1 MAKNNYY
8 NADGDGFVADL
19 KASQVFTQ
27 TPMFGGAD
35 QNFIANPDV
44 VAALQTDEV
53 VVEVG
58 SDAYTIAQIVKFGS
72 NSMVTIKDRADVRPI
87 SGQDLSTLIGVIGG
101 TAETYLGNVYEGN
114 NSGGIGTPQTAE
126 QLAAAEQVAELVWVQ
141 SGRDCSIIDLPITLP
156 SVGAAPLPRADQQDI
171 GQVMMSMGF
180 EDEAGIQSELG
191 IPSFEALSQFILQYI
206 IEEHCRDN
214 DGGVEPVEPSE
225 PSEPDKVVYGCM
237 NPDYDNYN
245 PLATQQLPDSCRTY
259 DLDTNQTGNAD
270 NSDLIGGLA
279 ALDGEYG
286 DLIDDTILLIQNLQT
301 AYEEAV
307 ATGGNVDVLENQLEE
322 ANNQLNSILGTDGLL
337 QTISNAVSSA
347 EDGNHDPSVL
357 NAVSSQLLDAPNGQS
372 GSSYITAI
380 NNALETISNYANST
394 SDYGEISDDLQQANQ
409 DLTAA
414 QASIE
419 NLLDG
424 LNQDGS
430 YTGSYSNQL
439 ADLEAILDNIEAA
452 LSTLTATPP
461 TGGTAP
467 TQSGDAQTDVA
478 LLVNSYN
485 TLVSTYNNL
494 EAQQDGLEE
503 TSDVSMTTAEYNQA
517 LQEAADN
524 AIDELSALGIPV
536 TQAELD
542 TYIANYIAENNLV
555 PSTDVM
561 MTTSQFNQA
570 VSQAITQYI
579 SENGL
584 LTPAEATALSNAAVA
599 TALEGMIQDTGQA
612 DTIAGLENQLVGL
625 NAEIISLQGQ
635 LDASESGSGATSEQ
649 LDAAYALLDE
659 MEAAA
664 EAQFQT
670 YQNDIAAY
678 EEFLANLSTSM
689 SRLES
694 FLSDNYGY
702 EAGVNSASTIP
713 NAENIPDG
721 LADNTNFMTQQY
733 VPQFAGGS
741 IPNVYMNFAGKTI
754 GVSRGFKQFKGKPM
768 KRKMLNVTGKETTF
782 ELNDNTKKIL
792 WGAGI
797 VILSLGAFKLIKS
810 K

>member
-19 KASQVFTQ
+19 KAEEVYSQ
-27 TPMFGGAD
+27 TPMGTTRE
-35 QNFIANPDV
+35 QNFIANPDIV
-44 VAALQTDEV
+44 DALQTDSV

-58 SDAYTIAQIVKFGS
+58 SDAYEINQILRMGNSSLVTIANRVD
-72 NSMVTIKDRADVRPI
+72 TTTI
-87 SGQDLSTLIGVIGG
+87 SGQGLSDLIIAVGG
-101 TAETYLGNVYEGN
+101 TAETYLGSAYEGN

-126 QLAAAEQVAELVWVQ
+126 QLASAENVAELVWAE
-141 SGRDCSIIDLPITLP
+141 SGKDCSIIDLNITLP
-156 SVGAAPLPRADQQDI
+156 SGGEAPLPRAAQQDI
-171 GQVMMSMGF
+171 GQVMIGLGF
-180 EDEAGIQSELG
+180 EDVGAIQSDLG
-191 IPSFEALSQFILQYI
+191 IPSFEALSQFVLQYI
-206 IEEHCRDN
+206 IEEHCQDN

-225 PSEPDKVVYGCM
+225 PNEVVYGCM

-245 PLATQQLPDSCRTY
+245 PLATEQLADSCRSY
-259 DLDTNQTGNAD
+259 DLDTNPTGNAD

-307 ATGGNVDVLENQLEE
+307 ATGGDVSALTNQLEE
-322 ANNQLNSILGTDGLL
+322 AQEQLNSILGTDGLL
-337 QTISNAVSSA
+337 QTISNAVTSA
-347 EDGNHDPSVL
+347 EDGNHDPAVL
-357 NAVSSQLLDAPNGQS
+357 NAVSSELLDAPNGQS
-372 GSSYITAI
+372 GSSYIDAI
-380 NNALETISNYANST
+380 NNALATISDYANST
-394 SDYGEISDDLQQANQ
+394 SDYDTISLALAEANQ

-414 QASIE
+414 QESIE
-419 NLLDG
+419 NLLAG

-430 YTGSYSNQL
+430 YAGSYSEQL
-439 ADLEAILDNIEAA
+439 ANLNAILEAIEGA

-467 TQSGDAQTDVA
+467 TQSGDTQTDVA

-485 TLVSTYNNL
+485 ALVSTYNDL
-494 EAQQDGLEE
+494 EAQQTGLEVI
-503 TSDVSMTTAEYNQA
+503 SDVSMTTAEYNQA
-517 LQEAADN
+517 LEEAADE
-524 AIDELSALGIPV
+524 AIQALEDAGIPV

-555 PSTDVM
+555 TETDVM
-561 MTTSQFNQA
+561 MTTSEFDQA
-570 VSQAITQYI
+570 VSDAIAAYI
-579 SENGL
+579 SENEL
-584 LTPAEATALSNAAVA
+584 LTPEAAEELADEAVT

-612 DTIAGLENQLVGL
+612 DTITGLESQLLEL
-625 NAEIISLQGQ
+625 NTQILSLQAD
-635 LDASESGSGATSEQ
+635 LAASQSGSGATSEQ

-670 YQNDIAAY
+670 YQDDIAAY
-678 EEFLANLSTSM
+678 EAFLANLSTSM

-702 EAGVNSASTIP
+702 QAGENSASTIP
-713 NAENIPDG
+713 TATNIPNG
-721 LADNTNFMTQQY
+721 LAANTDFMTQQY

-741 IPNVYMNFAGKTI
+741 MPNVYMNFAGKTI

-782 ELNDNTKKIL
+782 ELNDSTKKIL

>member
-19 KASQVFTQ
+19 KASQVYTQ
-27 TPMFGGAD
+27 TPLGTNREQSFVS
-35 QNFIANPDV
+35 NPEV
-44 VAALQTDEV
+44 VDALQLDSV

-58 SDAYTIAQIVKFGS
+58 SDAYEVTQIMKIGNNSLVTIANIVDTK
-72 NSMVTIKDRADVRPI
+72 TI
-87 SGQDLSTLIGVIGG
+87 SGQGLSDLIIAVGG
-101 TAETYLGNVYEGN
+101 TAETYLGTAYEGN
-114 NSGGIGTPQTAE
+114 NSGGGAISQTAE
-126 QLAAAEQVAELVWVQ
+126 QLAAAENVAELIWEQ

-156 SVGAAPLPRADQQDI
+156 SVGVSSQSRAAPQDI
-171 GQVMMSMGF
+171 GQVMISMGF
-180 EDEAGIQSELG
+180 EDVAAIQFNLG
-191 IPSFEALSQFILQYI
+191 IPSFEALSQFVLQYI

-214 DGGVEPVEPSE
+214 DGGVEPVEPVE
-225 PSEPDKVVYGCM
+225 PSEPDEVVYGCM

-245 PLATQQLPDSCRTY
+245 PLATEQLADSCRSY
-259 DLDTNQTGNAD
+259 DLDTNPTGNAD
-270 NSDLIGGLA
+270 NSDLISGLA
-279 ALDGEYG
+279 SLDGDYG

-307 ATGGNVDVLENQLEE
+307 ANGGDVDALQTQLDA
-322 ANNQLNSILGTDGLL
+322 ANEQLNSILGTDGLL

-347 EDGNHDPSVL
+347 EDGNHDPAVL

-372 GSSYITAI
+372 GSSYIDAI
-380 NNALETISNYANST
+380 NNALATISSYANST
-394 SDYGEISDDLQQANQ
+394 SNYDEISSELE
-409 DLTAA
+409 AA
-414 QASIE
+414 QDSLQEAQQEID
-419 NLLDG
+419 NLLNG
-424 LNQDGS
+424 LNTDGS
-430 YTGSYSNQL
+430 YGGSYSEQL
-439 ADLEAILDNIEAA
+439 DDLNAILEAIEGA

-485 TLVSTYNNL
+485 TLVSTYNDL
-494 EAQQDGLEE
+494 EAQQDGLEDI
-503 TSDVSMTTAEYNQA
+503 SDVSMTTDEYDQA

-542 TYIANYIAENNLV
+542 TYIANYIADNDLV

-561 MTTSQFNQA
+561 MSTTEFNQA
-570 VSQAITQYI
+570 VTDAITQYI

-584 LTPAEATALSNAAVA
+584 LTPEAAEELADAAVT

-612 DTIAGLENQLVGL
+612 DTITGLESQLEDL
-625 NAEIISLQGQ
+625 NTQILSLQAELATSQ
-635 LDASESGSGATSEQ
+635 SGSGATSEQ
-649 LDAAYALLDE
+649 LDAAYALLDD

-670 YQNDIAAY
+670 YQDDIAAY
-678 EEFLANLSTSM
+678 EAFLANLSTSM

-702 EAGVNSASTIP
+702 QAGENSASTIP
-713 NAENIPDG
+713 TATNIPNG
-721 LADNTNFMTQQY
+721 LAANNDFMTQQY

-741 IPNVYMNFAGKTI
+741 MPNVYMNFAGKTI

-782 ELNDNTKKIL
+782 ELNDSTKKIL

>member
-19 KASQVFTQ
+19 KAEEVYSQ
-27 TPMFGGAD
+27 TPMGTTRE
-35 QNFIANPDV
+35 QNFIANPDIV
-44 VAALQTDEV
+44 NALQTDSV

-58 SDAYTIAQIVKFGS
+58 SDAYEINQILRMGNSSLVTIANRVD
-72 NSMVTIKDRADVRPI
+72 TTTI
-87 SGQDLSTLIGVIGG
+87 SGQGLSDLIIAVGG
-101 TAETYLGNVYEGN
+101 TAETYLGSAYEGN

-126 QLAAAEQVAELVWVQ
+126 QLAAAENVAELVWAE
-141 SGRDCSIIDLPITLP
+141 SGKDCSIIDLTITLP
-156 SVGAAPLPRADQQDI
+156 SGGEAPLPRAAQQDI
-171 GQVMMSMGF
+171 GQVMIGLGF
-180 EDEAGIQSELG
+180 EDVGAIQSDLG
-191 IPSFEALSQFILQYI
+191 IPSFEALSQFVLQYI
-206 IEEHCRDN
+206 IEEHCQDN

-225 PSEPDKVVYGCM
+225 PNEVVYGCM

-245 PLATQQLPDSCRTY
+245 PLATEQLADSCRSY
-259 DLDTNQTGNAD
+259 DLDTNPTGNAD

-307 ATGGNVDVLENQLEE
+307 ATGGDVSALTNQLEE
-322 ANNQLNSILGTDGLL
+322 AQEQLNSILGTDGLL
-337 QTISNAVSSA
+337 QTISNAVTSA
-347 EDGNHDPSVL
+347 EDGNHDPAVL
-357 NAVSSQLLDAPNGQS
+357 NAVSSELLDAPNGQS
-372 GSSYITAI
+372 GSSYIDAI
-380 NNALETISNYANST
+380 NNALATISDYANST
-394 SDYGEISDDLQQANQ
+394 SDYDTISLALAEANQ

-414 QASIE
+414 QESIE
-419 NLLDG
+419 NLLAG

-430 YTGSYSNQL
+430 YAGSYSEQL
-439 ADLEAILDNIEAA
+439 ANLNAILEAIEGA

-467 TQSGDAQTDVA
+467 TQSGDTQTDVA

-485 TLVSTYNNL
+485 ALVSTYNDL
-494 EAQQDGLEE
+494 EAQQTGLEVI
-503 TSDVSMTTAEYNQA
+503 SDVSMTTAEYNQA
-517 LQEAADN
+517 LEEAADE
-524 AIDELSALGIPV
+524 AIQALEDAGIPV

-555 PSTDVM
+555 TETDVM
-561 MTTSQFNQA
+561 MTTSEFDQA
-570 VSQAITQYI
+570 VSDAIAAYI
-579 SENGL
+579 SENEL
-584 LTPAEATALSNAAVA
+584 LTPEAAEELADEAVT

-612 DTIAGLENQLVGL
+612 DTITGLESQLLEL
-625 NAEIISLQGQ
+625 NTQILSLQAD
-635 LDASESGSGATSEQ
+635 LAASQSGSGATSEQ

-670 YQNDIAAY
+670 YQDDIAAY
-678 EEFLANLSTSM
+678 EAFLANLSTSM

-702 EAGVNSASTIP
+702 QAGENSASTIP
-713 NAENIPDG
+713 TATNIPNG
-721 LADNTNFMTQQY
+721 LAANTDFMTQQY

-741 IPNVYMNFAGKTI
+741 MPNVYMNFAGKTI

-782 ELNDNTKKIL
+782 ELNDSTKKIL

>member
-19 KASQVFTQ
+19 KALEVYSQ
-27 TPMFGGAD
+27 TPLGTNREQSFVS
-35 QNFIANPDV
+35 NPEV
-44 VAALQTDEV
+44 VDALQLDSV

-58 SDAYTIAQIVKFGS
+58 SDAYEVTQIMKIGNNSLVTIANIVDTK
-72 NSMVTIKDRADVRPI
+72 TI
-87 SGQDLSTLIGVIGG
+87 SGQGLSDLIIAVGG
-101 TAETYLGNVYEGN
+101 TAETYLGTAYEGN
-114 NSGGIGTPQTAE
+114 NSGGGAISQTAE
-126 QLAAAEQVAELVWVQ
+126 QLAAAENVAELIWEQ

-156 SVGAAPLPRADQQDI
+156 SVGVSSQSRAAPQDI

-180 EDEAGIQSELG
+180 EDVAAIQFNLG
-191 IPSFEALSQFILQYI
+191 IPSFEALSQFVLQYI

-214 DGGVEPVEPSE
+214 DGGVEPVEPVE
-225 PSEPDKVVYGCM
+225 PSEPDEVVYGCM

-245 PLATQQLPDSCRTY
+245 PLATEQLADSCRSY
-259 DLDTNQTGNAD
+259 DLDTNPTGNAD
-270 NSDLIGGLA
+270 NSDLISGLA
-279 ALDGEYG
+279 ALDGDYG

-307 ATGGNVDVLENQLEE
+307 ANGGDVDALQTQLDA
-322 ANNQLNSILGTDGLL
+322 ANEQLNSILGTDGLL

-347 EDGNHDPSVL
+347 EDGTHDPSVL

-372 GSSYITAI
+372 GSSYIDAI
-380 NNALETISNYANST
+380 NNALATISSYANST
-394 SDYGEISDDLQQANQ
+394 SNYDEISSELE
-409 DLTAA
+409 AA
-414 QASIE
+414 QDSLQEAQQEID
-419 NLLDG
+419 NLLNG
-424 LNQDGS
+424 LNTDGS
-430 YTGSYSNQL
+430 YGGSYSEQL
-439 ADLEAILDNIEAA
+439 DDLNAILEAIEGA

-485 TLVSTYNNL
+485 TLVSTYNDL
-494 EAQQDGLEE
+494 EAQQEGLEAISE
-503 TSDVSMTTAEYNQA
+503 ESMTTAEYEQA
-517 LQEAADN
+517 LQGAADA
-524 AIDELSALGIPV
+524 AIQALEDAGIPV

-555 PSTDVM
+555 TETDVM
-561 MTTSQFNQA
+561 LTTTQFDQA
-570 VSQAITQYI
+570 VSQALTQYI

-584 LTPAEATALSNAAVA
+584 LTPEAAEELADAAV
-599 TALEGMIQDTGQA
+599 TIALEDMILDTGQA
-612 DTIAGLENQLVGL
+612 DTITGLQSQLVEL
-625 NAEIISLQGQ
+625 NTQIVSLQAELATSQ
-635 LDASESGSGATSEQ
+635 SGSGATSEQ
-649 LDAAYALLDE
+649 LDAAYALLDD

-670 YQNDIAAY
+670 YQDDIAAY
-678 EEFLANLSTSM
+678 EAFLANLSTSM
-689 SRLES
+689 SRLEA

-702 EAGVNSASTIP
+702 QAGENSASTIP
-713 NAENIPDG
+713 TAINIPSG
-721 LADNTNFMTQQY
+721 LAANNDFMTQQY

-741 IPNVYMNFAGKTI
+741 MPNVYMNFAGKTI

-782 ELNDNTKKIL
+782 ELNDSTKKIL

>member
-1 MAKNNYY
+1 
-8 NADGDGFVADL
+8 
-19 KASQVFTQ
+19 
-27 TPMFGGAD
+27 
-35 QNFIANPDV
+35 
-44 VAALQTDEV
+44 
-53 VVEVG
+53 
-58 SDAYTIAQIVKFGS
+58 
-72 NSMVTIKDRADVRPI
+72 
-87 SGQDLSTLIGVIGG
+87 
-101 TAETYLGNVYEGN
+101 
-114 NSGGIGTPQTAE
+114 
-126 QLAAAEQVAELVWVQ
+126 
-141 SGRDCSIIDLPITLP
+141 
-156 SVGAAPLPRADQQDI
+156 
-171 GQVMMSMGF
+171 
-180 EDEAGIQSELG
+180 
-191 IPSFEALSQFILQYI
+191 
-206 IEEHCRDN
+206 
-214 DGGVEPVEPSE
+214 
-225 PSEPDKVVYGCM
+225 M

-245 PLATQQLPDSCRTY
+245 PLATEQLADSCRSY
-259 DLDTNQTGNAD
+259 DLDTNPTGNAD

-307 ATGGNVDVLENQLEE
+307 ATGGDVDALTNQLEE

-347 EDGNHDPSVL
+347 EDGNHDPAVL
-357 NAVSSQLLDAPNGQS
+357 NAVSSQLEDAPNGQS
-372 GSSYITAI
+372 GSTYIDAI
-380 NNALETISNYANST
+380 NNALATISSYANST
-394 SDYGEISDDLQQANQ
+394 SDYGEISDNLEEANQ
-409 DLTAA
+409 ELTAA
-414 QASIE
+414 QLEIE

-430 YTGSYSNQL
+430 YDGSYSNQL

-467 TQSGDAQTDVA
+467 TQSGDTQTDVA

-494 EAQQDGLEE
+494 EAQQEDLEAISE
-503 TSDVSMTTAEYNQA
+503 ESMTTAEYDQA
-517 LQEAADN
+517 LQDAADN
-524 AIDELSALGIPV
+524 AIDELSELGIPV
-536 TQAELD
+536 TQAELN
-542 TYIANYIAENNLV
+542 TYIQNYIADNNLV
-555 PSTDVM
+555 PSTNVM
-561 MTTSQFNQA
+561 MSTSEFNQA
-570 VSQAITQYI
+570 VSDAIADYI

-584 LTPAEATALSNAAVA
+584 LTPAEATALSDAAVT

-612 DTIAGLENQLVGL
+612 AEIANLESQLFEL
-625 NAEIISLQGQ
+625 NAQITSLQEQ
-635 LDASESGSGATSEQ
+635 LAASESGSGATSEQ
-649 LDAAYALLDE
+649 LNAAYALLDE
-659 MEAAA
+659 MELAA

-670 YQNDIAAY
+670 YQDDIAAY
-678 EEFLANLSTSM
+678 EAFLANLSTSM

-702 EAGVNSASTIP
+702 QAGENSASTIP
-713 NAENIPDG
+713 NAANIPNG
-721 LADNTNFMTQQY
+721 LAANTDFMTQQY

-741 IPNVYMNFAGKTI
+741 MPNVYMNFAGKTI

-782 ELNDNTKKIL
+782 ELNDSTKKIL

>member
-19 KASQVFTQ
+19 KAEEVYSQ
-27 TPMFGGAD
+27 TPMGTTRE
-35 QNFIANPDV
+35 QNFIANPDIV
-44 VAALQTDEV
+44 DALQTDSV

-58 SDAYTIAQIVKFGS
+58 SDAYEINQILRMGNSSLVTIANRVD
-72 NSMVTIKDRADVRPI
+72 TTTI
-87 SGQDLSTLIGVIGG
+87 SGQGLSDLIIAVGG
-101 TAETYLGNVYEGN
+101 TAETYLGSAYEGN

-126 QLAAAEQVAELVWVQ
+126 QLAAAENVAELVWAE
-141 SGRDCSIIDLPITLP
+141 SGKDCSIIDLTITLP
-156 SVGAAPLPRADQQDI
+156 SGGEAPLPRAAQQDI
-171 GQVMMSMGF
+171 GQVMIGLGF
-180 EDEAGIQSELG
+180 EDVGAIQSDLG
-191 IPSFEALSQFILQYI
+191 IPSFEALSQFVLQYI
-206 IEEHCRDN
+206 IEEHCQDN

-225 PSEPDKVVYGCM
+225 PNEVVYGCM

-245 PLATQQLPDSCRTY
+245 PLATEQLADSCRSY
-259 DLDTNQTGNAD
+259 DLDTNPTGNAD

-307 ATGGNVDVLENQLEE
+307 ATGGDVSALTNQLEE
-322 ANNQLNSILGTDGLL
+322 AQEQLNSILGTDGLL
-337 QTISNAVSSA
+337 QTISNAVTSA
-347 EDGNHDPSVL
+347 EDGNHDPAVL
-357 NAVSSQLLDAPNGQS
+357 NAVSSELLDAPNGQS
-372 GSSYITAI
+372 GSSYIDAI
-380 NNALETISNYANST
+380 NNALATISDYANST
-394 SDYGEISDDLQQANQ
+394 SDYDTISLALAEANQ

-414 QASIE
+414 QESIE
-419 NLLDG
+419 NLLAG

-430 YTGSYSNQL
+430 YAGSYSEQL
-439 ADLEAILDNIEAA
+439 ANLNAILEAIEGA

-467 TQSGDAQTDVA
+467 TQSGDTQTDVA

-485 TLVSTYNNL
+485 ALVSTYNDL
-494 EAQQDGLEE
+494 EAQQDGLEAI
-503 TSDVSMTTAEYNQA
+503 SDVSMTTDEYNQA
-517 LQEAADN
+517 LEEAADE
-524 AIDELSALGIPV
+524 AIQALEDAGIPV

-555 PSTDVM
+555 TETDVM
-561 MTTSQFNQA
+561 MTTSEFDQA
-570 VSQAITQYI
+570 VSDAIAAYI
-579 SENGL
+579 SENEL
-584 LTPAEATALSNAAVA
+584 LTPEAAEELADEAVT

-612 DTIAGLENQLVGL
+612 DTITGLESQLLEL
-625 NAEIISLQGQ
+625 NTQILSLQAD
-635 LDASESGSGATSEQ
+635 LAASQSGSGATSEQ

-670 YQNDIAAY
+670 YQDDIAAY
-678 EEFLANLSTSM
+678 EAFLANLSTSM

-702 EAGVNSASTIP
+702 QAGENSASTIP
-713 NAENIPDG
+713 TATNIPNG
-721 LADNTNFMTQQY
+721 LAANTDFMTQQY

-741 IPNVYMNFAGKTI
+741 MPNVYMNFAGKTI

-782 ELNDNTKKIL
+782 ELNDSTKKIL

>member
-19 KASQVFTQ
+19 KAEEVYSQ
-27 TPMFGGAD
+27 TPMGTTRE
-35 QNFIANPDV
+35 QNFIANPDIV
-44 VAALQTDEV
+44 DALQTDSV

-58 SDAYTIAQIVKFGS
+58 SDAYEINQILRMGNSSLVTIANRVD
-72 NSMVTIKDRADVRPI
+72 TTTI
-87 SGQDLSTLIGVIGG
+87 SGQGLSDLIIAVGG
-101 TAETYLGNVYEGN
+101 TAETYLGSAYEGN

-126 QLAAAEQVAELVWVQ
+126 QLAAAENVAELVWAE
-141 SGRDCSIIDLPITLP
+141 SGKDCSIIDLTITLP
-156 SVGAAPLPRADQQDI
+156 SGGEAPLPRAAQQDI
-171 GQVMMSMGF
+171 GQVMIGLGF
-180 EDEAGIQSELG
+180 EDVGAIQSDLG
-191 IPSFEALSQFILQYI
+191 IPSFEALSQFVLQYI
-206 IEEHCRDN
+206 IEEHCQDN

-225 PSEPDKVVYGCM
+225 PNEVVYGCM

-245 PLATQQLPDSCRTY
+245 PLATEQLADSCRSY
-259 DLDTNQTGNAD
+259 DLDTNPTGNAD

-307 ATGGNVDVLENQLEE
+307 ATGGDVSALTNQLEE
-322 ANNQLNSILGTDGLL
+322 AQEQLNSILGTDGLL
-337 QTISNAVSSA
+337 QTISNAVTSA
-347 EDGNHDPSVL
+347 EDGNHDPAVL
-357 NAVSSQLLDAPNGQS
+357 NAVSSELLDAPNGQS
-372 GSSYITAI
+372 GSSYIDAI
-380 NNALETISNYANST
+380 NNALATISDYANST
-394 SDYGEISDDLQQANQ
+394 SDYDTISLALAEANQ

-414 QASIE
+414 QESIE
-419 NLLDG
+419 NLLAG

-430 YTGSYSNQL
+430 YAGSYSEQL
-439 ADLEAILDNIEAA
+439 ANLNAILEAIEGA

-467 TQSGDAQTDVA
+467 TQSGDTQTDVA

-485 TLVSTYNNL
+485 ALVSTYNDL
-494 EAQQDGLEE
+494 EAQQTGLEVI
-503 TSDVSMTTAEYNQA
+503 SDVSMTTAEYNQA
-517 LQEAADN
+517 LEEAADE
-524 AIDELSALGIPV
+524 AIQALEDAGIPV

-555 PSTDVM
+555 TETDVM
-561 MTTSQFNQA
+561 MTTSEFDQA
-570 VSQAITQYI
+570 VSDAIAAYI
-579 SENGL
+579 SENEL
-584 LTPAEATALSNAAVA
+584 LTPEAAEELADEAVT

-612 DTIAGLENQLVGL
+612 DTIAGLDSQLLEL
-625 NAEIISLQGQ
+625 NTQILSLQAD
-635 LDASESGSGATSEQ
+635 LAASQSGSGATSEQ

-670 YQNDIAAY
+670 YQDDIAAY
-678 EEFLANLSTSM
+678 EAFLANLSTSM

-702 EAGVNSASTIP
+702 QAGENSASTIP
-713 NAENIPDG
+713 TATNIPNG
-721 LADNTNFMTQQY
+721 LAANTDFMTQQY

-741 IPNVYMNFAGKTI
+741 MPNVYMNFAGKTI

-782 ELNDNTKKIL
+782 ELNDSTKKIL

>member
-19 KASQVFTQ
+19 KALEVYSQ
-27 TPMFGGAD
+27 TPLGTNREQSFVS
-35 QNFIANPDV
+35 NPEV
-44 VAALQTDEV
+44 VDALQLDSV

-58 SDAYTIAQIVKFGS
+58 SDAYEVTQIMKIGNNSLVTIANIVDTK
-72 NSMVTIKDRADVRPI
+72 TI
-87 SGQDLSTLIGVIGG
+87 SGQGLSDLIIAVGG
-101 TAETYLGNVYEGN
+101 TAETYLGTAYEGN
-114 NSGGIGTPQTAE
+114 NSGGGAISQTAE
-126 QLAAAEQVAELVWVQ
+126 QLAAAENVAELIWEQ

-156 SVGAAPLPRADQQDI
+156 SVGVSSQSRAAPQDI
-171 GQVMMSMGF
+171 GQVMISMGF
-180 EDEAGIQSELG
+180 EDVAAIQFNLG
-191 IPSFEALSQFILQYI
+191 IPSFEALSQFVLQYI

-214 DGGVEPVEPSE
+214 DGGVEPVEPVE
-225 PSEPDKVVYGCM
+225 PSEPDEVVYGCM

-245 PLATQQLPDSCRTY
+245 PLATEQLADSCRSY
-259 DLDTNQTGNAD
+259 DLDTNPTGNAD
-270 NSDLIGGLA
+270 NSDLISGLA
-279 ALDGEYG
+279 ALDGDYG

-307 ATGGNVDVLENQLEE
+307 ANGGDVDALQTQLDA
-322 ANNQLNSILGTDGLL
+322 ANEQLNSILGTDGLL

-347 EDGNHDPSVL
+347 EDGTHDPSVL

-372 GSSYITAI
+372 GSSYIDAI
-380 NNALETISNYANST
+380 NNALATISSYANST
-394 SDYGEISDDLQQANQ
+394 SNYDEISSELE
-409 DLTAA
+409 AA
-414 QASIE
+414 QDSLQEAQQEID
-419 NLLDG
+419 NLLNG
-424 LNQDGS
+424 LNTDGS
-430 YTGSYSNQL
+430 YGGSYSEQL
-439 ADLEAILDNIEAA
+439 DDLNAILEAIEGA

-485 TLVSTYNNL
+485 TLVSTYNDL
-494 EAQQDGLEE
+494 EAQQDGLEDI
-503 TSDVSMTTAEYNQA
+503 SDVSMTTDEYDQA

-542 TYIANYIAENNLV
+542 TYIANYIADNDLV

-561 MTTSQFNQA
+561 MSTTEFNQA

-584 LTPAEATALSNAAVA
+584 LTPEAAEELADAAVT

-612 DTIAGLENQLVGL
+612 DTITGLESQLEDL
-625 NAEIISLQGQ
+625 NTQILSLQAELATSQ
-635 LDASESGSGATSEQ
+635 SGSGATSEQ
-649 LDAAYALLDE
+649 LDAAYALLDD

-670 YQNDIAAY
+670 YQDDIAAY
-678 EEFLANLSTSM
+678 EAFLANLSTSM

-702 EAGVNSASTIP
+702 QAGENSASTIP
-713 NAENIPDG
+713 TAINIPNG
-721 LADNTNFMTQQY
+721 LAANNDFMTQQY

-741 IPNVYMNFAGKTI
+741 MPNVYMNFAGKTI

-782 ELNDNTKKIL
+782 ELNDSTKKIL

>member
-19 KASQVFTQ
+19 KAVQVYSQ
-27 TPMFGGAD
+27 TPMGSTREQD
-35 QNFIANPDV
+35 IISNSDV
-44 VAALQTDEV
+44 VDALQTDAV

-58 SDAYTIAQIVKFGS
+58 SDAYTITQIVKIS
-72 NSMVTIKDRADVRPI
+72 DTSIVKIEDRANNRPI
-87 SGQDLSTLIGVIGG
+87 SAQDLSALIGAAGG

-114 NSGGIGTPQTAE
+114 NSGGTGTPQTAE
-126 QLAAAEQVAELVWVQ
+126 QLAYAEDIAEIVWIE
-141 SGRDCSIIDLPITLP
+141 SGRDCAIIDLPITLP
-156 SVGAAPLPRADQQDI
+156 SVGAAPLPRAAPQDI
-171 GQVMMSMGF
+171 GQVMMSLGF
-180 EDEAGIQSELG
+180 EDEAGILLTLG
-191 IPSFEALSQFILQYI
+191 IPSFEALAQFILQYI
-206 IEEHCRDN
+206 IEEHCRDI
-214 DGGVEPVEPSE
+214 DGGVDPVEPVEPSE
-225 PSEPDKVVYGCM
+225 PDKVIYGCM

-245 PLATQQLPDSCRTY
+245 PLATEQLPDSCRSY
-259 DLDTNQTGNAD
+259 DLDTNPTGNAD

-307 ATGGNVDVLENQLEE
+307 ATGGDVEQLTNQINA
-322 ANNQLNSILGTDGLL
+322 ANEQLNSILGTDGLL

-347 EDGNHDPSVL
+347 EEGNHDPAVL
-357 NAVSSQLLDAPNGQS
+357 NAVSTQLLDAPNGQS

-380 NNALETISNYANST
+380 NNALATISNYANST
-394 SDYGEISDDLQQANQ
+394 SDYDEISDELAQANQ
-409 DLTAA
+409 DLTNA
-414 QASIE
+414 QEEIE
-419 NLLDG
+419 NLLAG
-424 LNQDGS
+424 LNQDGT
-430 YTGSYSNQL
+430 YAGSYSNQL
-439 ADLEAILDNIEAA
+439 DDLEAILTAIEGA

-461 TGGTAP
+461 NGGTAP
-467 TQSGDAQTDVA
+467 SQTGDIPTDVA

-485 TLVSTYNNL
+485 TLVNTYNSL
-494 EAQQDGLEE
+494 EAQQDGLEDISE
-503 TSDVSMTTAEYNQA
+503 VSMSNAEYNQA
-517 LQEAADN
+517 LQDAADA
-524 AIDELSALGIPV
+524 AIQALEDAGIPV

-542 TYIANYIAENNLV
+542 AYIQNYIAENNLV
-555 PSTDVM
+555 TQTDVM
-561 MTTSQFNQA
+561 MSTSEFNQA
-570 VSQAITQYI
+570 VSDAITQYI
-579 SENGL
+579 SDNGL
-584 LTPAEATALSNAAVA
+584 LTPAAAQELSDAAVA
-599 TALEGMIQDTGQA
+599 TALDGMIADTGQA
-612 DTIAGLENQLVGL
+612 DEIADLESQLEEL
-625 NAEIISLQGQ
+625 NAQITSLQEQ
-635 LDASESGSGATSEQ
+635 LAASESGSGATSEQ
-649 LDAAYALLDE
+649 LDQAYALLDE

-670 YQNDIAAY
+670 YQDDIAAY
-678 EEFLANLSTSM
+678 EDFLANLSTSM

-702 EAGVNSASTIP
+702 QAGVNSASTIP
-713 NAENIPDG
+713 TAANIPNG
-721 LADNTNFMTQQY
+721 LAANTDFMTQQY

-741 IPNVYMNFAGKTI
+741 MPNVYMNFAGKTI

-782 ELNDNTKKIL
+782 ELNDSTKKIL

>member
-19 KASQVFTQ
+19 KAEEVYSQ
-27 TPMFGGAD
+27 TPMGTTRE
-35 QNFIANPDV
+35 QNFIANPDIV
-44 VAALQTDEV
+44 NALQTDSV

-58 SDAYTIAQIVKFGS
+58 SDAYEINQILKMGNSSLVTIANRVD
-72 NSMVTIKDRADVRPI
+72 TTTI
-87 SGQDLSTLIGVIGG
+87 SGQGLSDLIIAVGG
-101 TAETYLGNVYEGN
+101 TAETYLGSAYEGN

-126 QLAAAEQVAELVWVQ
+126 QLAAAENVAELVWAE
-141 SGRDCSIIDLPITLP
+141 SGKDCSIIDLTITLP
-156 SVGAAPLPRADQQDI
+156 SGGEAPLPRAAQQDI
-171 GQVMMSMGF
+171 GQVMIGLGF
-180 EDEAGIQSELG
+180 EDVGAIQSDLG
-191 IPSFEALSQFILQYI
+191 IPSFEALSQFVLQYI
-206 IEEHCRDN
+206 IEEHCQDN

-225 PSEPDKVVYGCM
+225 PNEVVYGCM

-245 PLATQQLPDSCRTY
+245 PLATEQLADSCRSY
-259 DLDTNQTGNAD
+259 DLDTNPTGNAD

-307 ATGGNVDVLENQLEE
+307 ATGGDVSALTNQLEE
-322 ANNQLNSILGTDGLL
+322 AQEQLNSILGTDGLL
-337 QTISNAVSSA
+337 QTISNAVTSA
-347 EDGNHDPSVL
+347 EDGNHDPAVL
-357 NAVSSQLLDAPNGQS
+357 NAVSSELLDAPNGQS
-372 GSSYITAI
+372 GSSYIDAI
-380 NNALETISNYANST
+380 NNALATISDYANST
-394 SDYGEISDDLQQANQ
+394 SDYDTISLALAEANQ

-414 QASIE
+414 QESIE
-419 NLLDG
+419 NLLAG

-430 YTGSYSNQL
+430 YAGSYSEQL
-439 ADLEAILDNIEAA
+439 ANLNAILEAIEGA

-467 TQSGDAQTDVA
+467 TQSGDTQTDVA

-485 TLVSTYNNL
+485 ALVSTYNDL
-494 EAQQDGLEE
+494 EAQQTGLEVI
-503 TSDVSMTTAEYNQA
+503 SDVSMTTAEYNQA
-517 LQEAADN
+517 LEEAADE
-524 AIDELSALGIPV
+524 AIQALEDAGIPV

-555 PSTDVM
+555 TETDVM
-561 MTTSQFNQA
+561 MTTSEFDQA
-570 VSQAITQYI
+570 VSDAIAAYI
-579 SENGL
+579 SENEL
-584 LTPAEATALSNAAVA
+584 LTPEAAEELADEAVT

-612 DTIAGLENQLVGL
+612 DTITGLESQLLEL
-625 NAEIISLQGQ
+625 NTQILSLQAD
-635 LDASESGSGATSEQ
+635 LAASQSGSGATSEQ

-670 YQNDIAAY
+670 YQDDIAAY
-678 EEFLANLSTSM
+678 EAFLANLSTSM

-702 EAGVNSASTIP
+702 QAGENSASTIP
-713 NAENIPDG
+713 TATNIPNG
-721 LADNTNFMTQQY
+721 LAANTDFMTQQY

-741 IPNVYMNFAGKTI
+741 MPNVYMNFAGKTI

-782 ELNDNTKKIL
+782 ELNDSTKKIL

>member
-19 KASQVFTQ
+19 KAAQVYSQ
-27 TPMFGGAD
+27 TPLGTNRE
-35 QNFIANPDV
+35 QSFIANSDV
-44 VAALQTDEV
+44 VAALQTDSV

-58 SDAYTIAQIVKFGS
+58 SDAYNIEQIVKLGGMS
-72 NSMVTIKDRADVRPI
+72 LVIIKNRADDRPTT
-87 SGQDLSTLIGVIGG
+87 GQGLSDLIIAVGG
-101 TAETYLGNVYEGN
+101 TAETYLGTAYEGN
-114 NSGGIGTPQTAE
+114 NSGGGAISQTAD
-126 QLAAAEQVAELVWVQ
+126 QLAFAEEIAELIWEQ
-141 SGRDCSIIDLPITLP
+141 SGGDCSIIDLPITLP
-156 SVGAAPLPRADQQDI
+156 SVGVSAQSRADQQDI

-180 EDEAGIQSELG
+180 EDEAAIQSDLG
-191 IPSFEALSQFILQYI
+191 IPSFEALSQFVLQYI
-206 IEEHCRDN
+206 IDVHCRDN

-225 PSEPDKVVYGCM
+225 PDEVVYGCM
-237 NPDYDNYN
+237 NPDYDTYN
-245 PLATQQLPDSCRTY
+245 PLATEQLPDSCRSY
-259 DLDTNQTGNAD
+259 DLDTNPTGNAD

-307 ATGGNVDVLENQLEE
+307 ANGGDVDALQNELNA
-322 ANNQLNSILGTDGLL
+322 ANDQLNSILGTDGLL

-372 GSSYITAI
+372 GSSYIDDI
-380 NNALETISNYANST
+380 NTALETISNYANST
-394 SDYGEISDDLQQANQ
+394 SNYDEISTELESVQDNLQEAELQ
-409 DLTAA
+409 
-414 QASIE
+414 IE
-419 NLLDG
+419 NLLAG
-424 LNQDGS
+424 LNPNGSYDGS
-430 YTGSYSNQL
+430 YSDQL
-439 ADLEAILDNIEAA
+439 DDLNAILEAIEGA
-452 LSTLTATPP
+452 LNTLTSTPP
-461 TGGTAP
+461 NGGAAP
-467 TQSGDAQTDVA
+467 NQSGNTQTDVA
-478 LLVNSYN
+478 LLVSSYN
-485 TLVSTYNNL
+485 TLVSTYNDL
-494 EAQQDGLEE
+494 EAQQDGLEVI
-503 TSDVSMTTAEYNQA
+503 SDVSMTTAEYDQA

-524 AIDELSALGIPV
+524 AIQALEDAGIPV

-555 PSTDVM
+555 PSTDIM
-561 MTTSQFNQA
+561 MSATQFDQS
-570 VSQAITQYI
+570 VSAAIAAYI

-584 LTPAEATALSNAAVA
+584 LTPAEATALSDEAVT

-612 DTIAGLENQLVGL
+612 ATITDLESQLVEL
-625 NAEIISLQGQ
+625 NAEILSLQEQ
-635 LDASESGSGATSEQ
+635 LATSQSGSGATSEQ
-649 LDAAYALLDE
+649 LDEAYALLDD

-670 YQNDIAAY
+670 YQDDIAAY
-678 EEFLANLSTSM
+678 EDFLANLSTSM

-702 EAGVNSASTIP
+702 QAGENSASTIP
-713 NAENIPDG
+713 NATNIPSG
-721 LADNTNFMTQQY
+721 LAANNDFLTQQY

-741 IPNVYMNFAGKTI
+741 MPNVYMNFAGKTI

-782 ELNDNTKKIL
+782 ELNDSTKKIL